1 MMSIKMTDFLSRHP
15 ILHIVLSCS
24 PSYYIG
30 KTRVFSILISSQ
42 HGVPIFFVK
51 LFWCTLKVSLLVSRI
66 LFFSTQSSAGSQNSN
81 NVLLSFNYELWLLID
96 PSLSRV
102 QNRDGLKR
110 KKHCERKKSKN
121 QAPLSDQKCLFYSNN
136 RLFNEIMKKK

>member
-42 HGVPIFFVK
+42 HGVLVFFVK
-51 LFWCTLKVSLLVSRI
+51 LFWRTLKVSLLVSRI

-110 KKHCERKKSKN
+110 KKKCERKKSKN
-121 QAPLSDQKCLFYSNN
+121 HSLLSDQKCLFF
-136 RLFNEIMKKK
+136 LKK